1 MGWEVTLSWD
11 YPRKY
16 LGYKGILGYLDKGG
30 GGGGSLSW
38 DDPRKYLGYKR
49 IPGYLD
55 KGGGYS
61 CLYPGMIPGSTWVT
75 RESRDTWT
83 RGGGGGGGV

>member
-30 GGGGSLSW
+30 GGGG
-38 DDPRKYLGYKR
+38 
-49 IPGYLD
+49 
-55 KGGGYS
+55 
-61 CLYPGMIPGSTWVT
+61 LYPGMIPGSIWVT

-83 RGGGGGGGV
+83 RGGGIAVSILG